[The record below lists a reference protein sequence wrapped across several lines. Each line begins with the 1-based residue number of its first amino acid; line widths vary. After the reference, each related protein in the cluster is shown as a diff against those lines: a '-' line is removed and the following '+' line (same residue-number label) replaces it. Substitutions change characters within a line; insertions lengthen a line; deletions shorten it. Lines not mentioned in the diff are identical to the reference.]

1 MRSWPPATVRRPVR
15 STETVVKDPFPIIP
29 LVEPPDCTIE
39 VPGSKSITNRALITA
54 GLAPGISCLDRFL
67 VADDTEAMLGVLD
80 AIGVIVE
87 LDAASERAVVHGC
100 GAELLGTA
108 ATLDARQSGTTGRF
122 ATALAALGTTPLV
135 IDGHPQLRS
144 RPIGDLVNALVSL
157 GVGVEQLGRPGRLP
171 LRVTGPLQG
180 GLVTMPAGVSS
191 QFVSALM
198 LAGAVHGLTLALT
211 TDPVSRPYLDM
222 TAVVMRSFGATV
234 EGEGRAWS
242 VGGGYA
248 PVDHYLIEPDASA
261 ASYFLAAAAITGGR
275 VRIEG
280 LGATSMQGDL
290 GFVEVLGRMG
300 AEVTIA
306 DGHTEVVGDELHGI
320 DVDMRHISDTAPT
333 LAAVAAFADGPTT
346 ITGIGFVRAKESDR
360 IAGPVAELRRCG
372 VEAHAADDGF
382 TIVPTGLPH
391 AAVIETHEDHR
402 MAMAFSL
409 IGLMVP
415 GIEIRDPG
423 CVDKTFP
430 GYFGALDQLR

>member
-1 MRSWPPATVRRPVR
+1 VR
-15 STETVVKDPFPIIP
+15 DPLPIDP
-29 LVEPPDCTIE
+29 LVEPPDCTVG

-54 GLAPGISCLDRFL
+54 GLAPGISSLDRFL

-80 AIGVIVE
+80 AVGVTVE
-87 LDAASERAVVHGC
+87 LDVASAHAVVHGC
-100 GAELLGTA
+100 AGELLGTA

-122 ATALAALGTTPLV
+122 ATALAALGSAPVV

-144 RPIGDLVNALVSL
+144 RPIDDLVDALVSL

-171 LRVTGPLQG
+171 LRVTGPLRGHQVAIPG
-180 GLVTMPAGVSS
+180 NVSS

-198 LAGAVHGLTLALT
+198 LAGAVHGLTLVLT

-222 TAVVMRSFGATV
+222 TAAVMRSFGATV
-234 EGEGRAWS
+234 ESDGQTWR

-248 PVDHYLIEPDASA
+248 AVDRYVIEPDASA

-275 VRIEG
+275 VRIDG

-306 DGHTEVVGDELHGI
+306 EDHTEVLGDELHGI
-320 DVDMRHISDTAPT
+320 EVDMRHISDTAPT

-346 ITGIGFVRAKESDR
+346 VTGIGFVRAKESDR
-360 IAGPVAELRRCG
+360 IAGPVEELRRCG

-382 TIVPTGLPH
+382 TIAPAGRPH
-391 AAVIETHEDHR
+391 GAVIETHEDHR

-409 IGLMVP
+409 IGLMIP

-430 GYFGALDQLR
+430 GYFDALDQLR